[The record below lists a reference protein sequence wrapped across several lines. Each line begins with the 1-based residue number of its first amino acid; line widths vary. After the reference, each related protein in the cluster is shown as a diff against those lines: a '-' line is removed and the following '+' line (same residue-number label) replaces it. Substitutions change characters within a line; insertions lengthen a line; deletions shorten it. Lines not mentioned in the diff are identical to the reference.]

1 MALIEEMKKQ
11 GDFLFRFRG
20 YLPIPLLIAG
30 IAVHVFMHLKNPEL
44 LPQNYYYFICFGV
57 GFFGLMIRFITIGY
71 TPKNTSGRNTK
82 QQVADVVNTTAMY
95 SIVRHPLYLGNYFM
109 WLGLALITFNLWF
122 IIIFSLIF
130 WVYYERIMYAEEAYL
145 RNKFGESYLKWS
157 ESVPAF
163 IPKFSQW
170 KSSEAFFSFKNA
182 LKRELTGF
190 LKLVGLIFLFE
201 YSHEMMLNNYQ
212 YTQLST
218 IGLIW
223 FYSLI
228 VTLVLYLVIRTIRKN
243 TSLLNVEGR

>member
-30 IAVHVFMHLKNPEL
+30 ITVHVYNHLENPEQ
-44 LPQNYYYFICFGV
+44 LPANYYFFICFAV
-57 GFFGLMIRFITIGY
+57 GFFGLFIRSLTIGY

-82 QQVADVVNTTAMY
+82 QQVADVVNTTEMY

-109 WLGLALITFNLWF
+109 WLGLAMITYNILF
-122 IIIFSLIF
+122 IIIFSMIF

-145 RNKFGESYLKWS
+145 RNKFGEPYLKWS

-163 IPKFSQW
+163 IPSIGKW
-170 KSSEAFFSFKNA
+170 KGSDAFFSFKNV
-182 LKRELTGF
+182 LKREFTGL

-201 YSHEMMLNNYQ
+201 YTHEIMINNYQ

-223 FYSLI
+223 FYSFI
-228 VTLVLYLVIRTIRKN
+228 GTLVLYLIIRAIRKK